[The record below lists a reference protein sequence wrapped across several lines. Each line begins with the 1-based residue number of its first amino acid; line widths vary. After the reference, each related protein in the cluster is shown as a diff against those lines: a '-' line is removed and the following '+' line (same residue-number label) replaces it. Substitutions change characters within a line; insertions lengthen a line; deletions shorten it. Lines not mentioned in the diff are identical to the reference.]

1 MSWNGTRTK
10 ANTLLQTK
18 WTGIS
23 KRQVAF
29 FTTIHFW
36 STNTTQGENVSKI
49 KPVRHSFYRLL
60 RKDLKSGFSDGLYQ
74 SPSSDPP
81 RRLDEGVKR
90 LCSVKCAYSIPL
102 DSPILKDNTSA
113 DGKRTTKRLDY
124 VLEMVPSGAAME
136 FNFYIGDEKQG
147 SQNVNIEYQ

>member
-1 MSWNGTRTK
+1 MK
-10 ANTLLQTK
+10 ANTSLQTR

-29 FTTIHFW
+29 FIIMHILSTDTI
-36 STNTTQGENVSKI
+36 QGDNVSKI

-60 RKDLKSGFSDGLYQ
+60 RKDLKGGFSDELYQ

-81 RRLDEGVKR
+81 RRLGEGVR
-90 LCSVKCAYSIPL
+90 NLCSIECTYSVPF
-102 DSPILKDNTSA
+102 DSPLLKDNTSA